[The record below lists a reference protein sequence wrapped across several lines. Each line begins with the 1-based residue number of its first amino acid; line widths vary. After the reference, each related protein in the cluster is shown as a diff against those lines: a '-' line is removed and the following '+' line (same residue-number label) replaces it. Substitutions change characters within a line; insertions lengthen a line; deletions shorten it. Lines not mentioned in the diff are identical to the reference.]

1 MLGTCTGVWVMESPQ
16 KSWGTVCTLPPST
29 NTPHLRICIWK
40 AKVFVLGRSWAGL
53 PRLLS
58 SSEAVRS
65 EIGDLVREE
74 HPGSPVPT
82 TTTISQALPKHYK
95 NGPLSSRA
103 L

>member
-1 MLGTCTGVWVMESPQ
+1 MTGMLGSCTGVWVMKSPQ
-16 KSWGTVCTLPPST
+16 ENWGGGLHPPTLYKY
-29 NTPHLRICIWK
+29 LRICIWK

-65 EIGDLVREE
+65 EIGDLVREGY
-74 HPGSPVPT
+74 PGSPVPP
-82 TTTISQALPKHYK
+82 IIFQSLPKRYK